1 MEEEKR
7 FLEERDE
14 FIDKMSNQIAS
25 MNERFSQLFS
35 LLECR
40 GQLVLKN
47 VEDLKNLSIE
57 INVSFRDDQP
67 LLPLS
72 GLRNSG
78 GEKMVSIMLYL
89 FSMQQSMKAPFTLV
103 DEMNQVSRMDNVGSY
118 NPYLIAQ
125 GMDPTFERKIVSVM
139 ISDARHSTSSQV
151 FLISPKLLTDLEFG
165 RETKTH
171 FIFNGPCV
179 STKQDCWNQLLSK
192 YIEG

>member
-1 MEEEKR
+1 
-7 FLEERDE
+7 
-14 FIDKMSNQIAS
+14 

-103 DEMNQVSRMDNVGSY
+103 DEMNQ
-118 NPYLIAQ
+118 